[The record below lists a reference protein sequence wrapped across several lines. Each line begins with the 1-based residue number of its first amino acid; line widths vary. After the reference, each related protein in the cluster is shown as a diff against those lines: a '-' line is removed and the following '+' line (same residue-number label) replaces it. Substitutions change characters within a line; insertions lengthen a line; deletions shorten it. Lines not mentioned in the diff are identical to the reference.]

1 MILRYPV
8 ALTLLLLSAAAC
20 STPAMAEDLEED
32 LFHFFDEFKHECVRN
47 CSADPGPRECRYRIR
62 LEWFMTMSKACF
74 DCPRNLTDCFRPH
87 CITGDGVERALLSVN
102 RQLSGPGIHVC
113 EGDTVIA
120 EVHNFMEMGEG
131 TSVHWHGMHQV
142 GTQHMDGV
150 SMVTQCPIN
159 AHSSFTYRFAASPAG
174 THYWHSHSGLQRSEG
189 IFGPLVVR
197 QAADPHAGLY
207 DTDQPEHTLL
217 LSDWFHELGA
227 TKFAAH
233 HYSNG
238 DNKPKGLII
247 NGRGAFAPSSAG
259 GPQTP
264 RYVLRVRSGLRHRVR
279 VISNAI
285 LNCPFVLSVAN
296 HSLLVIATDGA
307 PVVPI
312 EVDSLIIY
320 AGERFDFVLT
330 ADRPPGNYLL
340 MVAGLADCDS
350 RFTMARQSA
359 IVSYAG
365 IDETPLQG
373 AGNPAYSDML
383 GRPGGRQL
391 NPFNRAPD
399 ANHIDVT
406 SLRTPAGWPPAD
418 HLTVDGPVDAK
429 FYLAFDFEVV
439 NNSRY
444 HHPAYYPISAVRKS
458 DGHLY
463 TPQINNVALH
473 MPPAPLLYQF
483 DDVLQSHICNNTD
496 FDPSLETEF
505 KACHHALR
513 LGVNKT
519 VELVLIDK
527 GFTFDASH
535 PFHLHGHFFRVIG
548 MEKLGKNVS
557 VAEVKRRDSA
567 GLLRR
572 NLDRPVMKD
581 TVIVPD
587 GGYTVLRF
595 RTDNPGVWLLHC
607 HLEFHVEIGMGLLL
621 LVGDAASWSAGVPA
635 NFPRCGS
642 WKGPGPDRRW
652 QQRELRLAETHRLH
666 MTALGLAAAGAVL
679 LAALLSVF
687 LTRRFGLRSNP
698 VQNIETVSE
707 AVSYGSLKAPQ
718 LTF

>member
-1 MILRYPV
+1 
-8 ALTLLLLSAAAC
+8 TSS
-20 STPAMAEDLEED
+20 STN
-32 LFHFFDEFKHECVRN
+32 CVRN
-47 CSADPGPRECRYRIR
+47 CSAADPGPANARYRIR
-62 LEWFMTMSKACF
+62 L
-74 DCPRNLTDCFRPH
+74 DLLRLPRNLTDCFRPH

-159 AHSSFTYRFAASPAG
+159 AHFVNSPTASPAG

-247 NGRGAFAPSSAG
+247 NAAFATEFA
-259 GPQTP
+259 
-264 RYVLRVRSGLRHRVR
+264 

-350 RFTMARQSA
+350 ASPWPVRHRELRRYRRDATAGRREPSLLGHAR
-359 IVSYAG
+359 
-365 IDETPLQG
+365 
-373 AGNPAYSDML
+373 
-383 GRPGGRQL
+383 RPGGRQL

-418 HLTVDGPVDAK
+418 HLTIDGPVDAK

-458 DGHLY
+458 
-463 TPQINNVALH
+463 TVTCTRPQINNVALH
-473 MPPAPLLYQF
+473 MRRRRCCTQF

-505 KACHHALR
+505 KACHHGLR

-527 GFTFDASH
+527 GFTSMPATHSTCTAITFALSEWKSSAKT
-535 PFHLHGHFFRVIG
+535 FLF
-548 MEKLGKNVS
+548 
-557 VAEVKRRDSA
+557 AEVKRRDSA

-581 TVIVPD
+581 T
-587 GGYTVLRF
+587 
-595 RTDNPGVWLLHC
+595 
-607 HLEFHVEIGMGLLL
+607 
-621 LVGDAASWSAGVPA
+621 
-635 NFPRCGS
+635 
-642 WKGPGPDRRW
+642 
-652 QQRELRLAETHRLH
+652 
-666 MTALGLAAAGAVL
+666 
-679 LAALLSVF
+679 
-687 LTRRFGLRSNP
+687 
-698 VQNIETVSE
+698 
-707 AVSYGSLKAPQ
+707 
-718 LTF
+718 

>member
-1 MILRYPV
+1 
-8 ALTLLLLSAAAC
+8 
-20 STPAMAEDLEED
+20 
-32 LFHFFDEFKHECVRN
+32 
-47 CSADPGPRECRYRIR
+47 
-62 LEWFMTMSKACF
+62 
-74 DCPRNLTDCFRPH
+74 
-87 CITGDGVERALLSVN
+87 
-102 RQLSGPGIHVC
+102 
-113 EGDTVIA
+113 
-120 EVHNFMEMGEG
+120 MEMGEG

-174 THYWHSHSGLQRSEG
+174 RTTGTRTPVCSAARASSARWW
-189 IFGPLVVR
+189 VR

-247 NGRGAFAPSSAG
+247 NGRGAFAPSSASD
-259 GPQTP
+259 PQTP
-264 RYVLRVRSGLRHRVR
+264 RYVLSEFRSGLRHRVR

-340 MVAGLADCDS
+340 MCGRPGRL
-350 RFTMARQSA
+350 RLPLHHGQSA

-383 GRPGGRQL
+383 AGRE
-391 NPFNRAPD
+391 A
-399 ANHIDVT
+399 
-406 SLRTPAGWPPAD
+406 
-418 HLTVDGPVDAK
+418 
-429 FYLAFDFEVV
+429 
-439 NNSRY
+439 
-444 HHPAYYPISAVRKS
+444 S

-505 KACHHALR
+505 KACHHGLR

-535 PFHLHGHFFRVIG
+535 PFHLHGHYFRVIG
-548 MEKLGKNVS
+548 ME
-557 VAEVKRRDSA
+557 
-567 GLLRR
+567 
-572 NLDRPVMKD
+572 
-581 TVIVPD
+581 
-587 GGYTVLRF
+587 
-595 RTDNPGVWLLHC
+595 
-607 HLEFHVEIGMGLLL
+607 
-621 LVGDAASWSAGVPA
+621 
-635 NFPRCGS
+635 
-642 WKGPGPDRRW
+642 
-652 QQRELRLAETHRLH
+652 
-666 MTALGLAAAGAVL
+666 
-679 LAALLSVF
+679 
-687 LTRRFGLRSNP
+687 
-698 VQNIETVSE
+698 
-707 AVSYGSLKAPQ
+707 
-718 LTF
+718 

>member
-1 MILRYPV
+1 
-8 ALTLLLLSAAAC
+8 
-20 STPAMAEDLEED
+20 
-32 LFHFFDEFKHECVRN
+32 
-47 CSADPGPRECRYRIR
+47 
-62 LEWFMTMSKACF
+62 
-74 DCPRNLTDCFRPH
+74 
-87 CITGDGVERALLSVN
+87 
-102 RQLSGPGIHVC
+102 
-113 EGDTVIA
+113 
-120 EVHNFMEMGEG
+120 
-131 TSVHWHGMHQV
+131 
-142 GTQHMDGV
+142 
-150 SMVTQCPIN
+150 
-159 AHSSFTYRFAASPAG
+159 
-174 THYWHSHSGLQRSEG
+174 
-189 IFGPLVVR
+189 
-197 QAADPHAGLY
+197 
-207 DTDQPEHTLL
+207 
-217 LSDWFHELGA
+217 
-227 TKFAAH
+227 
-233 HYSNG
+233 
-238 DNKPKGLII
+238 
-247 NGRGAFAPSSAG
+247 
-259 GPQTP
+259 
-264 RYVLRVRSGLRHRVR
+264 RSGLRHRVR

-383 GRPGGRQL
+383 AGREAL

-418 HLTVDGPVDAK
+418 HLTIDGPVDAK

-505 KACHHALR
+505 KACHHGLR

-535 PFHLHGHFFRVIG
+535 PFHLHGHYFRVIG

-587 GGYTVLRF
+587 GGYT
-595 RTDNPGVWLLHC
+595 
-607 HLEFHVEIGMGLLL
+607 IGMGLLL